1 MHFNNI
7 NKHKYRNLHILLFF
21 TKKIAQ
27 VAKIIKIEKYSYN
40 FICQSRFCV
49 EIKTIFPRNK
59 KVKVEH
65 INIFKISKINK
76 K

>member
-1 MHFNNI
+1 MSINI
-7 NKHKYRNLHILLFF
+7 EIYIYCYSLQ
-21 TKKIAQ
+21 KKIAQ